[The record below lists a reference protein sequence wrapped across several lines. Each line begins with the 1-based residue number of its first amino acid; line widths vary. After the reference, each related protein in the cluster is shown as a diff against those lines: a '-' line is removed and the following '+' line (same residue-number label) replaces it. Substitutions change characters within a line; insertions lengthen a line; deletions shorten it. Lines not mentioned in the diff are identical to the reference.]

1 MNWNQTM
8 KLCKI
13 YINNTVFH
21 CLEENKFVETHKN
34 IGVNEMVKGSR
45 LITWTNP

>member
-8 KLCKI
+8 KLSKI
-13 YINNTVFH
+13 NRNKVLHF
-21 CLEENKFVETHKN
+21 LKENKLVETHNN

-45 LITWTNP
+45 LIP